1 MDKLL
6 KATHLDRNFNFKKL
20 QWPFDLIRGT
30 FELKVHVLGSDN
42 NFRRGSQNVWVIAI
56 GNTSFHSSRSN
67 HFWTIFF
74 FLAGGGWNEIMSI
87 SYVSFKKYA
96 FHPRFFPRFVFGI
109 LLHVRLKTS
118 SLTALLSPFRNEAL
132 TFDLF
137 FNRRK
142 YRSQN
147 TNVFAELDAETVT
160 SVDCDGMIFD
170 PTTFKAVREVS
181 CWFKVTWHHLNTLYT
196 HTFETNGARAG
207 YKRETER
214 AWESERESCFCWHL
228 LWFLYWA
235 KD

>member
-42 NFRRGSQNVWVIAI
+42 NFRWGSQNVWVIAI
-56 GNTSFHSSRSN
+56 GNTSFPSSRSN
-67 HFWTIFF
+67 HFWTTFF
-74 FLAGGGWNEIMSI
+74 FFFWPGVAEMRLWAFHTFLLKNMHFIH
-87 SYVSFKKYA
+87 VSFTW
-96 FHPRFFPRFVFGI
+96 RLFFWNFIACTLENFLAHSAAVSLHKWGI
-109 LLHVRLKTS
+109 DFW
-118 SLTALLSPFRNEAL
+118 PF
-132 TFDLF
+132 F

-207 YKRETER
+207 YKREAER
-214 AWESERESCFCWHL
+214 AWESERESCFC
-228 LWFLYWA
+228 
-235 KD
+235 

>member
-6 KATHLDRNFNFKKL
+6 KATHLESNFNFKKI

-42 NFRRGSQNVWVIAI
+42 NFRWGSQNVWVSHRQHIL
-56 GNTSFHSSRSN
+56 SQF
-67 HFWTIFF
+67 TIKSLLDHFF
-74 FLAGGGWNEIMSI
+74 FFWPGVAEMRLWTFHTFLLKNMHFIH
-87 SYVSFKKYA
+87 VSFRVLFLEFYCMHAWK
-96 FHPRFFPRFVFGI
+96 
-109 LLHVRLKTS
+109 LLRSQRCCLPSEMRHWL
-118 SLTALLSPFRNEAL
+118 L
-132 TFDLF
+132 TFF

-181 CWFKVTWHHLNTLYT
+181 CWFKVTWHHLNALYT